1 MIKLPKDLT
10 EFNMTNKE
18 YMALSVEERNF
29 LNENSKANIWDF
41 YSEANPEEEKPE
53 LPCIINGTII
63 GE

>member
-29 LNENSKANIWDF
+29 LNENLKANIWDF
-41 YSEANPEEEKPE
+41 YSEANPEAEKPE
-53 LPCIINGTII
+53 LPSIINGTII

>member
-29 LNENSKANIWDF
+29 LNENLKANNISVMVDN
-41 YSEANPEEEKPE
+41 SDK
-53 LPCIINGTII
+53 T
-63 GE
+63 